1 MRMSHKPAIASLS
14 VGRAGQHSLLAKLPA
29 AAAAG
34 FTGIEAFYEDIELH
48 ASRLSINSD
57 APDSTNSISDSN
69 TTPGQPSE
77 EQILEAARDFK
88 RLASNNG
95 LTVICLQP
103 FMHHEGLVSES
114 ERQKR
119 WTKLQLWFRIAR
131 ILDTDIMQ
139 IPSNF
144 LKAEEIIDDREVIVR
159 DLQKLADAGAQQSP
173 PIRFAYENVCW
184 GTFIN
189 KWRQLWEIVQRVDR
203 PNFGMCLDT
212 FHLCGGEWADPASD
226 TGTVDDDADQTF
238 AESMREMVR
247 TIDVNKV
254 FYIQV
259 ADAQRSTPPMRAD
272 TGNKWWVDGQQPRMT
287 WSRNMRVFAF
297 EEDGYMPVDVALQA
311 LLDPPPNGLGY
322 KGWVSMEVFSWT
334 LAEKDRAVPEHHA
347 ERAKKSWE
355 AISRRL
361 KLTGKVES

>member
-1 MRMSHKPAIASLS
+1 MTISYRPAIASLS
-14 VGRAGQHSLLAKLPA
+14 IGRAAQHSLLAKLPA

-48 ASRLSINSD
+48 ASANSSN
-57 APDSTNSISDSN
+57 PQSQSTD
-69 TTPGQPSE
+69 
-77 EQILEAARDFK
+77 EQILAAARDFK
-88 RLASNNG
+88 RLASDNG
-95 LTVICLQP
+95 LEVICLQP
-103 FMHHEGLVSES
+103 FMHYEGLLSDV
-114 ERQKR
+114 EREKR
-119 WTKLQLWFRIAR
+119 WAKLHLWFQIAR
-131 ILDTDIMQ
+131 ILDTDIIQ
-139 IPSNF
+139 VPSNF
-144 LKAEEIIDDREVIVR
+144 LNAEEITNDRDVVVR

-184 GTFIN
+184 GTYIN
-189 KWRQLWEIVQRVDR
+189 KWSQLWEIVKAVDR
-203 PNFGMCLDT
+203 PNFGLCLDT

-226 TGTVDDDADQTF
+226 TGTVDSDATKAF
-238 AESMREMVR
+238 AESMRKMVR
-247 TIDVNKV
+247 TVDVNKV

-272 TGNKWWVDGQQPRMT
+272 TGNHWWVDGQPPRMT

-297 EEDGYMPVDVALQA
+297 EEAGYMPVEVALQA

-322 KGWVSMEVFSWT
+322 KGWVSTEVFSWT
-334 LAEKDRAVPEHHA
+334 LAERDRAVPEHHA

-361 KLTGKVES
+361 KLTREAES